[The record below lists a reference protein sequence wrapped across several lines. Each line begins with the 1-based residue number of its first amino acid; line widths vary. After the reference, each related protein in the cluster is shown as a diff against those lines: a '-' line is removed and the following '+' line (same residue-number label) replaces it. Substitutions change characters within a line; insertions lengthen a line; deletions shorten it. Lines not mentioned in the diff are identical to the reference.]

1 MVGAWVGWVESGLIV
16 GVAVAE
22 AVCASSPPKMAH
34 QRPATTTTTS
44 TGTATHIHLG
54 HRSCVESGDIRKAS
68 FRCILS
74 SSVQGIIAAQ
84 RTGVNAPAG
93 GRRTAIP
100 NMAPEVCGPPA
111 SASGIARTDSQVS
124 PRIQDMLDVCLHE
137 HLYLQRSGRILQ
149 SCESVPLLFPEA
161 HAAFGGRGPR
171 APPLTRAPLP
181 RYDGCLAHTLPWV
194 PSRWSEWIGM
204 RPIMPPSRF
213 APHRALALTPALA
226 APFLLRRC
234 TRSLL
239 RPCGG
244 RLVFSPD
251 GGTSHGGCTDNGR

>member
-1 MVGAWVGWVESGLIV
+1 MAPSRSEATILKPVPAPSRMFSTPLVPATWALSPTARPPVAVGWAVGVATSLWAGGATVGSTGADVPVGSRIGSVGCMVGAWVGWVESGLIV

-93 GRRTAIP
+93 GRRTGYFQHGSP
-100 NMAPEVCGPPA
+100 RSVGRQVPHLESLG
-111 SASGIARTDSQVS
+111 RDSQG
-124 PRIQDMLDVCLHE
+124 
-137 HLYLQRSGRILQ
+137 LQGLRN
-149 SCESVPLLFPEA
+149 P
-161 HAAFGGRGPR
+161 
-171 APPLTRAPLP
+171 
-181 RYDGCLAHTLPWV
+181 GCA
-194 PSRWSEWIGM
+194 
-204 RPIMPPSRF
+204 
-213 APHRALALTPALA
+213 
-226 APFLLRRC
+226 
-234 TRSLL
+234 
-239 RPCGG
+239 
-244 RLVFSPD
+244 
-251 GGTSHGGCTDNGR
+251 